1 MKRKSFGEFECC
13 IARALD
19 EIGDPWSFLI
29 LRHAL
34 LGARRFSD
42 FEDALEI
49 PSSTLARRLLDLTE
63 RGLVTRRLFDER
75 PPRVDYELT
84 DKGRELLPMVLL
96 LASWGERWASP
107 LGAPLELVDAK
118 TGTRVEPMVVD
129 RATGRELLPGTV
141 ALRPGPS
148 ASPELSQAVLTRR
161 PVFGAAL

>member
-1 MKRKSFGEFECC
+1 MRRKSFGDFECC

-49 PSSTLARRLLDLTE
+49 PSSTLARRLLDFTE
-63 RGLVTRRLFDER
+63 RGLVTRKLYDER

-84 DKGRELLPMVLL
+84 EKGKALLPLL
-96 LASWGERWASP
+96 LVLATWGERWVSP
-107 LGAPLELVDAK
+107 DGAPLELVDAV
-118 TGTRVEPMVVD
+118 TAERVEPIVVD
-129 RATGRELLPGTV
+129 KRSGRELAPGMV
-141 ALRPGPS
+141 ALRAGPS
-148 ASPELSQAVLTRR
+148 ASTELRQIVAQKR
-161 PVFGAAL
+161 PVFGERP